1 MPRMKGAELITEY
14 LIANDIPYVFGI
26 CGHGNVGM
34 LDPLYAARDRIKLV
48 SPRHEQVAAH
58 MADAYF
64 RVRHQ
69 PVATLTSCGPG
80 SCNIVMPLACALADS
95 SALLAITANVPTS
108 QFNRSPFQEINR
120 HFQADFVNIVR
131 PVVKRSFQPTRVDM
145 LPLALRQA
153 MTTMLS
159 GRPGPVNVDIPFNVF
174 QEDDEVE
181 LPPPAPPLN
190 AQRSGASPEEISRA
204 LDMILAAQRPVI
216 FIGHGVTLSEASRE
230 LTEFAKKLGI
240 PVISSP
246 NGMGCLDMTDP
257 LSLGFIGR
265 NGAFPANEA
274 GRRADVVVAIGA
286 RFDDR
291 SASSWM
297 PGYSWNFPST
307 KLIHVDVDPAEL
319 GRNYPPDLGILAD
332 ARTFL
337 RQVLAELERRG
348 AKGGPH
354 PGVPAALARRGAPY
368 SPPRAGEGREG
379 EWLADI
385 AKWRAEWEKFTRPNF
400 EMHASPLRP
409 ERVVADCQA
418 VLPPDGIIC
427 CDVGVSH
434 NWYMQFWNARR
445 PQTMLN
451 SWGFSG
457 MGFGAAGALGAK
469 LAAPDRPV
477 VAVTGDGCFTMVPH
491 VLCTAVE
498 YDIPVVWVIWNNFGW
513 VSIRDIQLGMFG
525 GREHG
530 TMFHQG
536 ANRKPYNPD
545 FAAWAK
551 AAGVDALT
559 VTKSQDFRGAL
570 EHAVKAN
577 KPFLLDVH
585 VDAEVRPPST
595 GAWEL
600 PPTPYKEPVFGQRFI
615 PDAAPVK

>member
-1 MPRMKGAELITEY
+1 MARMKGAELITEY
-14 LIANDIPYVFGI
+14 LIANNIPYVFGI

-34 LDPLYAARDRIKLV
+34 LDPLYQARDRIKLI

-80 SCNIVMPLACALADS
+80 SCNIIMPLACALSDS

-120 HFQADFVNIVR
+120 HYQADFVNIVR

-153 MTTMLS
+153 MTAMLS
-159 GRPGPVNVDIPFNVF
+159 GRPGPVNIDVPFDVF
-174 QEDDEVE
+174 QEEDEIEV
-181 LPPPAPPLN
+181 PAPAPPLN
-190 AQRSGASPEEISRA
+190 AQRSGASPDDVLRA
-204 LDMILAAQRPVI
+204 LDMIFAAQRPVL
-216 FIGHGVTLSEASRE
+216 FIGHGVTLSQASGE
-230 LTEFAKKLGI
+230 LTAFAKTLGI

-246 NGMGCLDMTDP
+246 NGMGCIDMADP

-274 GRRADVVVAIGA
+274 GRRADLVIAIGA

-291 SASSWM
+291 SASSWL

-307 KLIHVDVDPAEL
+307 KLIHVDIDPAEL
-319 GRNYPPDLGILAD
+319 GRNYAPDLAVAAD

-337 RQVLAELERRG
+337 RQLLAEFEARG
-348 AKGGPH
+348 MAST
-354 PGVPAALARRGAPY
+354 ARSASKP
-368 SPPRAGEGREG
+368 
-379 EWLADI
+379 WLADI
-385 AKWRAEWEKFTRPNF
+385 ADWRAKWDEFVRPNF
-400 EMHASPLRP
+400 TTHSTPMRP

-418 VLPPDGIIC
+418 VIPADGILC

-434 NWYMQFWNARR
+434 NWYMQFWKAHR
-445 PQTMLN
+445 PQSMLN

-477 VAVTGDGCFTMVPH
+477 VAITGDGCFTMVPH

-498 YDIPVVWVIWNNFGW
+498 YNIPVVWVIWNNFGW
-513 VSIRDIQLGMFG
+513 VSIRDIQLGMFD

-536 ANRKPYNPD
+536 DNKKPYNPD

-551 AAGVDALT
+551 ASGVEALT
-559 VTKSQDFRGAL
+559 IGKSEDFRGAL
-570 EHAVKAN
+570 EHAIRAN

-585 VDAEVRPPST
+585 VDADVRPPST
-595 GAWEL
+595 GAWQL
-600 PPTPYKEPVFGQRFI
+600 PPTPYKEPVFGSRFI